1 MVRTSGT
8 SRKVYTIGK
17 LIYLLIFKRKKL
29 FKNTRFYLKSERRLF
44 TKFHRQLFCW
54 IDQWHGLTM
63 EDIRR
68 IEDQVQAELN
78 KDIKEG
84 QVKGMMSGEE

>member
-1 MVRTSGT
+1 M
-8 SRKVYTIGK
+8 
-17 LIYLLIFKRKKL
+17 
-29 FKNTRFYLKSERRLF
+29 KSERRLF

-78 KDIKEG
+78 KEIKEG
-84 QVKGMMSGEE
+84 QVKGMMSSDE